1 MDADKARKITEDSL
15 KSISIKD
22 LVKIYEEIEQE
33 CVKGNYELFYRGVL
47 SKEAAAELKL
57 KGYKIKYFTGEF
69 DDFGNYYKG
78 YIRINWR
85 RNNNW
90 KIKIKNVLQRF

>member
-33 CVKGNYELFYRGVL
+33 YAKGNYELFYRGIL
-47 SKEAAAELKL
+47 SKEDAAELKS
-57 KGYKIKYFTGEF
+57 KGYKIKYSTGEF
-69 DDFGNYYKG
+69 DDFGNYYSG
-78 YIRINWR
+78 YFSISWR
-85 RNNNW
+85 KR
-90 KIKIKNVLQRF
+90 KKFFVI

>member
-22 LVKIYEEIEQE
+22 LVKIYEEIKQE
-33 CVKGNYELFYRGVL
+33 CAKGNYELFYRGVL
-47 SKEAAAELKL
+47 SKEAAAELKS
-57 KGYKIKYFTGEF
+57 KGYKVKYSTGEF
-69 DDFGNYYKG
+69 DDFGNYYEG
-78 YIRINWR
+78 YVRINWR

-90 KIKIKNVLQRF
+90 KIKIKNVLQKF